1 MRLAAAK
8 EIHFAANLMIN
19 AVGRPGGAAGWG
31 RLTDSGPGS

>member
-19 AVGRPGGAAGWG
+19 AAGRPGWG